1 MRYHGCVPDP
11 TAGCQRMQQG
21 DIPFGKSDAVP
32 TVRAES
38 PRSDHTAHSRVRK
51 AIEKMLPSEQE
62 ASGSHRSTLVAILIE
77 LSEFTSSHLC

>member
-1 MRYHGCVPDP
+1 MRYHGCIPDP

-38 PRSDHTAHSRVRK
+38 PRSDRTAHSQVRE

-62 ASGSHRSTLVAILIE
+62 ASGNHQSTLAAILIE
-77 LSEFTSSHLC
+77 FAD